1 MNFKIV
7 CDELNRL
14 RLRFGKYAFSKEQ
27 GYSITNLLMEI
38 EGITMAQTNT
48 ANGSVLFAYESAA
61 SKTEALKLLSGL
73 NLLELEDGVA
83 SDEVKRAEIETAF
96 RQKLSKMCLKQA
108 ITKTA
113 FSFILPGSFH
123 AGYVGIKSIPYLRS
137 GMRCMRKGRISVEVL
152 DATAIGSSLCTG
164 QHDTSSSIMFLLS
177 LSELLLEYSNARAKN
192 ALAGSLAI
200 NIDKVWLV
208 RDGEEIQIPTKDLCI
223 GDVIRVRTGSMIPVD
238 GTIVDGD
245 ALINEAMMTGEPLS
259 VHKNE
264 GSTVF
269 AGTVIEE
276 GDITLSVRELSNS
289 SRISKIIQMIDTG
302 EENKA
307 AIQGNAE
314 KLADRIVPVSFG
326 LFFATLAFTGNFTRA
341 LSVLMVDFSCAIKLT
356 TPLVI
361 ITALREATQNQVLVK
376 GGKYLE
382 LLSKVDTVVF
392 DKTGTLTKAV
402 PKISKV
408 ISVSDAYTEDT
419 ILTIAACLEEHFPH
433 SVASAI
439 VAHAVEKDLVHPE
452 NHEKVEYIVAH
463 GIASS
468 YQGHRAVI
476 GSKHFVFEDEN
487 IPLDEATNTYLTD
500 AIGSDSAVYL
510 AIDNELVG
518 VVCIND
524 PPRDDA
530 KETIE
535 ALRKEG
541 IQEIIMITGDG
552 EAVAKHICDELGID
566 RYFASVL
573 PDGKSS
579 LVQSLKEEGKT
590 ILMVGDGI
598 NDAPA
603 LSMAHVS
610 ATLKGS
616 SDIAREVSDIAIHN
630 ESLLQLV
637 YARKFSTALM
647 NKISNNYNFIVGFN
661 SMLILLG
668 MGGVISSSTSAW
680 LHNVS
685 TLSLAGLSTRPT
697 LKSEEVIEHE
707 TT

>member
-27 GYSITNLLMEI
+27 GYAIANLLMEI
-38 EGITMAQTNT
+38 EGISMAQTNP
-48 ANGSVLFAYESAA
+48 ANGSVLFVYESPS
-61 SKTEALKLLSGL
+61 SKKEALQLLFGL

-96 RQKLSKMCLKQA
+96 RQKLMKMCLKHA
-108 ITKTA
+108 VTKTA
-113 FSFILPGSFH
+113 FSFFLPSTLH

-137 GMRCMRKGRISVEVL
+137 GIKCLRQGHISVAVL

-177 LSELLLEYSNARAKN
+177 LSELLLDYSNARAKN

-208 RDGEEIQIPTKDLCI
+208 QDGEEIQIPTKDLCI

-238 GTIVDGD
+238 GTIVDGE

-259 VHKNE
+259 VHKNA

-314 KLADRIVPVSFG
+314 KLADKIVPVSFG
-326 LFFATLAFTGNFTRA
+326 LFLATFAFTGNFARA

-361 ITALREATQNQVLVK
+361 ITALREATQHEVLVK

-408 ISVSDAYTEDT
+408 ISVNDAYSEDD
-419 ILTIAACLEEHFPH
+419 ILTVAACLEEHFPH

-439 VAHAVEKDLVHPE
+439 VAHAAEKDLVHPE

-468 YQGHRAVI
+468 YQGHRAII
-476 GSKHFVFEDEN
+476 GSKHFIFEDEN
-487 IPLDEATNTYLTD
+487 IPLDETTNQYLVD

-518 VVCIND
+518 AVCIND

-530 KETIE
+530 KETIA

-541 IQEIIMITGDG
+541 IKEIIMITGDG
-552 EAVAKHICDELGID
+552 EAVAKHISEELNID

-603 LSMAHVS
+603 LSIADVS
-610 ATLKGS
+610 ATLKSS

-630 ESLLQLV
+630 ESLMQLV
-637 YARKFSTALM
+637 YARKLSTALM
-647 NKISNNYNFIVGFN
+647 HKISNNYNFIVGFN
-661 SMLILLG
+661 SILIVLG
-668 MGGVISSSTSAW
+668 MGGFISGNTSAW

-697 LKSEEVIEHE
+697 LKSEEVIEYE